1 MKLLNYTVLF
11 EPLIEGGYLVI
22 VPALPGII
30 TYGTT
35 LEQARAMALDA
46 IKCHLEGLLKDNEPI
61 PGDKEIELKPVGEMT
76 NDQFLMSNQIPM
88 SNDQMKNVVRVS
100 DNSQSLQS
108 KVCLYKLILPVEFK
122 FILLYLLTIGF
133 FTHPIR
139 DV

>member
-46 IKCHLEGLLKDNEPI
+46 IKCHLAGLLKDNEPI
-61 PGDKEIELKPVGEMT
+61 LGDKEIELEPVGKMT
-76 NDQFLMSNQIPM
+76 NDQFPISN
-88 SNDQMKNVVRVS
+88 V
-100 DNSQSLQS
+100 
-108 KVCLYKLILPVEFK
+108 
-122 FILLYLLTIGF
+122 
-133 FTHPIR
+133 
-139 DV
+139 